1 MSKIQDKAK
10 LKLLLEDFVDEMF
23 DRFYITN
30 PPTIRKS
37 DSITRGYGFGK
48 DKPTQ
53 SINFGFHTTLPSKR
67 DLESIIEVFV
77 DRQTMLDRS

>member
-10 LKLLLEDFVDEMF
+10 LKLILDEYRDMFF

-30 PPTIRKS
+30 PPTIKKS
-37 DSITRGYGFGK
+37 DSITRGYGYGK

-53 SINFGFHTTLPSKR
+53 SINFVFHTTLPSKR
-67 DLESIIEVFV
+67 DLDIMTDLFIE
-77 DRQTMLDRS
+77 RQTLLEK